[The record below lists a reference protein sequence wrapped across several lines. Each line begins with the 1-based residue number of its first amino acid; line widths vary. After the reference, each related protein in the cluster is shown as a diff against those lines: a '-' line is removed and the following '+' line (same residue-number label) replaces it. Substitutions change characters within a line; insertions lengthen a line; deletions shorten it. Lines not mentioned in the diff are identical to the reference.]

1 MGFELPPLDYPF
13 DALEPHIS
21 ARTMEFHYDK
31 HHRGYVSKLNQL
43 VEDSPPARM
52 SLEDVMRRSASTPS
66 GHALFNNAAQA
77 WNHAFF
83 WKCMKPKG
91 GGAPRGALADRVKA
105 SFGGF
110 DKFRTTF
117 LDAAT
122 SQFGSGW
129 AWLVQSGDKLEVV
142 TTSNA
147 DNPLL
152 HGKIPLLTCDLW
164 EHAYYLDY
172 QNRRADFVKTFV
184 DHLVDW
190 EYATS
195 QLQKKAA

>member
-21 ARTMEFHYDK
+21 AQTMEFHYDK
-31 HHRGYVSKLNQL
+31 HYRGYVSKLNQL

-52 SLEDVMRRSASTPS
+52 SLEDVMRRSAGTPS

-77 WNHAFF
+77 WNHEFF

-91 GGAPRGALADRVKA
+91 GGTPRGTLADRVRA

-110 DKFRTTF
+110 DKFRTAF

-129 AWLVQSGDKLEVV
+129 AWLVQSGDDLEVV

-152 HGKIPLLTCDLW
+152 RGKIPLLTCDLW

-190 EYATS
+190 EYAAS
-195 QLQKKAA
+195 RLHKKAA